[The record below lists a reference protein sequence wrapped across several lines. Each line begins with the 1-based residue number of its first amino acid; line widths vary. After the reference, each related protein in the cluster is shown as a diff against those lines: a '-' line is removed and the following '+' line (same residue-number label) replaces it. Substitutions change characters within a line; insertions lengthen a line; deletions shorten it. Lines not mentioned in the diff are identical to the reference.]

1 MIEALGQIA
10 FRATKGG
17 QTQAQR
23 RFRQRKARA
32 QARQDLLLDHHFK
45 FRRDARGEEHQAAVQ
60 LNGKPAGG
68 ADRVIN
74 QFRAGGNFS
83 LLAVAGGHHA
93 ATPGEKALHLC
104 QPRLVQNQAF
114 AFGRGGGQRAEIVA
128 GGSQPAVH
136 NQHVAAFAALAKN
149 VDQRLKIVT
158 YGVAAR

>member
-1 MIEALGQIA
+1 MIEALRRDR

-32 QARQDLLLDHHFK
+32 RRRGRICCSTITLNSTARP
-45 FRRDARGEEHQAAVQ
+45 GEEHQAAVP

-93 ATPGEKALHLC
+93 ATPGEKSAPSAPAT
-104 QPRLVQNQAF
+104 PR
-114 AFGRGGGQRAEIVA
+114 A
-128 GGSQPAVH
+128 GPGPSPLA
-136 NQHVAAFAALAKN
+136 VAAAM
-149 VDQRLKIVT
+149 R
-158 YGVAAR
+158 